1 VDADGEA
8 EEGEVQHGREF
19 GYAWNGDWSK
29 DWGGGVRNAGRGE
42 GGV

>member
-19 GYAWNGDWSK
+19 GYAWKGGWSK
-29 DWGGGVRNAGRGE
+29 
-42 GGV
+42 